1 MSLAPITEPRKL
13 GDRFV
18 VEREVGRGGA
28 GIVYRAYDLLSERI
42 VALKVIASEAGD
54 APEEEARFT
63 REGQLLENLDHPG
76 IVKTVVLECSTR
88 AGCRS

>member
-1 MSLAPITEPRKL
+1 MRTSLGAIVSLAPITDRKKL

-42 VALKVIASEAGD
+42 VALKVIASEA
-54 APEEEARFT
+54 T
-63 REGQLLENLDHPG
+63 KLQPG
-76 IVKTVVLECSTR
+76 FMPPI
-88 AGCRS
+88 GI